1 MFQDVS
7 FLFFIFIFLITVA
20 VIAVMYDWVQSK
32 GNLKKFDKFV
42 EDVAIG
48 KKYISYIILDPD
60 DPFEEKEP
68 NIYVIVKG
76 AKRNDKGDTWV
87 KIEWQDGDVATM
99 PIEELYYNFY
109 EDEDSNRG

>member
-1 MFQDVS
+1 MLSVQDVL
-7 FLFFIFIFLITVA
+7 FLFFIFLITVA
-20 VIAVMYDWVQSK
+20 SVTVMYEWVKSK

-42 EDVAIG
+42 KDVAIG
-48 KKYISYIILDPD
+48 KKYISYIILDSD

-68 NIYVIVKG
+68 TVYVIVKG
-76 AKRNDKGDTWV
+76 VKRNDKGDTWV
-87 KIEWQDGDVATM
+87 KIEWQDGNVATM